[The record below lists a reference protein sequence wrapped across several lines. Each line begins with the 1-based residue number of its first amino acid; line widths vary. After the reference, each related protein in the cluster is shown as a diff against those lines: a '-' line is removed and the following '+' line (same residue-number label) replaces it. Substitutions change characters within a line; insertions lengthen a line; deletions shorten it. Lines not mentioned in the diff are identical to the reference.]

1 MNGAIT
7 NEKRKKPFLT
17 GERIFLI
24 AMLVFPVVQFAVF
37 YFGVNINSLL
47 LSMQKFVGDEKIFV
61 GFENYSKVFQDLF
74 KNGTLAVQI
83 KNSAILY
90 GVGFIT
96 LPLHI
101 FVAYCV
107 WKKLPFSSVFKVI
120 LFLPNV
126 ISSIVFVSI
135 AKYLIDWGLPTLIGN
150 PGMPSL
156 LDSNTSRGFI
166 TVVIFGAWLGFA
178 SGMVIYLSS
187 MSSISTDVVEY
198 TKLDPVNFFQ
208 EFIYIVIPSIFPTI
222 TTFIV
227 MGVAGFFTNYG
238 HLFSFYG
245 GGSTTNQI
253 ETLGYRFFV
262 VLAKSPDNSMYPYC
276 SAAGLMFSI
285 VACPLTLLIK
295 WVMEKYGPSED

>member
-1 MNGAIT
+1 MENMLAV
-7 NEKRKKPFLT
+7 EKRKKSIIT
-17 GERIFLI
+17 GEKVFLFVMLIFPI
-24 AMLVFPVVQFAVF
+24 VQFAVF
-37 YFGVNINSLL
+37 YFGVNFNSIL
-47 LSMQKFVGDEKIFV
+47 LSMQKQEEGKLVFA
-61 GFENYSKVFQDLF
+61 GFENYIKVFEDMF
-74 KNGTLAVQI
+74 VNGTLAVQI
-83 KNSAILY
+83 KNSAIMYL
-90 GVGFIT
+90 VGIIT

-126 ISSIVFVSI
+126 ISSIVFVSV
-135 AKYLIDWGLPTLIGN
+135 AKYLIELGLPTLIGN
-150 PGMPSL
+150 PNMHSL
-156 LDSNTSRGFI
+156 LDTNTNRGFI
-166 TVVIFGAWLGFA
+166 TVLIFGAWLGFA

-187 MSSISTDVVEY
+187 MSSISIDIVEY
-198 TKLDPVNFFQ
+198 SKLDPVNFFR
-208 EFIYIVIPSIFPTI
+208 EFIYIVVPSIFPTI
-222 TTFIV
+222 TTFVV
-227 MGVAGFFTNYG
+227 MSIAGFFTNYG
-238 HLFSFYG
+238 HLFSFFG

-262 VLAKSPDNSMYPYC
+262 ILAKNPDDSLYPYC